1 MSTWIALI
9 RGINVGG
16 HKKVSMPDLKK
27 VCESLGYTDVRTWLN
42 SGNVLFTAKTCDAA
56 QLEKAIAEATGT
68 EARVVL
74 RSPKELAEAIERNPL
89 KGEPNRVMIVFL
101 DRKPKGELG
110 WDGPEETHLDG
121 RHLYIHYTESMA
133 DSKLTNT
140 VIERRLGVV
149 STARN
154 LNTANKLLELSHQ
167 QSHPKG

>member
-1 MSTWIALI
+1 MSTVIALI

-42 SGNVLFTAKTCDAA
+42 SGNVLFTAKKCDPA

-68 EARVVL
+68 ESRVIL
-74 RSPKELAEAIERNPL
+74 RTPKELAEAIERNPL

-121 RHLYIHYTESMA
+121 RHLYVHYTESMA

-154 LNTANKLLELSHQ
+154 LNTANKLLELA
-167 QSHPKG
+167 HPKG